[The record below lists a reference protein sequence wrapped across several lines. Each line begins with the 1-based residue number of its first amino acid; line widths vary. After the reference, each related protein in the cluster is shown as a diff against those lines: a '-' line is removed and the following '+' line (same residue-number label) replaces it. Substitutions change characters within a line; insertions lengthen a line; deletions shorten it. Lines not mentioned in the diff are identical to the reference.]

1 MHVLMMQRKNKLMVN
16 DLKFKINVQEIKQCM
31 RIVA

>member
-16 DLKFKINVQEIKQCM
+16 DLKFKINVQEIKQYM